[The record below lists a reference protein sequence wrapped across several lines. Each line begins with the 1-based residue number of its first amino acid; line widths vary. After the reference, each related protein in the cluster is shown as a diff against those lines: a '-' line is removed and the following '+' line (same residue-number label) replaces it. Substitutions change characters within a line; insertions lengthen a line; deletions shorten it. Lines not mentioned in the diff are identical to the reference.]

1 MSYLLACDFTQGCEC
16 PGETVVA
23 LVQIRWDVKQKMTY
37 QWFPLPGKA
46 HAVKVRFEQAIA
58 PVLQRVTNIDD
69 DAAGLGGAVIP
80 FVYLL
85 ISKSLPISPDQR
97 RATSAAS

>member
-1 MSYLLACDFTQGCEC
+1 M

-23 LVQIRWDVKQKMTY
+23 LMQIRWDVKQKMTY

-46 HAVKVRFEQAIA
+46 HAVKVGFEQAIA

-80 FVYLL
+80 FVYLPT
-85 ISKSLPISPDQR
+85 IKSLLRDVPQVLLPK
-97 RATSAAS
+97 AFTSKQLHAAVHA